1 MPSFETKFLKKRF
14 SPYELECMGDREAPC
29 LSYFDRVKQ
38 GGKSVAE
45 AVILKGPNGNSGDF
59 QTAQGVGQ
67 DGPYLYQFKGTGV
80 AITIQNTGFGASNY
94 DEFDAP
100 YGQYHGVATITAFAK
115 AAGQTNPDAYLRQ
128 LDEIMSSEIASF
140 ISVGARKILGPVGG
154 SIGQVTVINAG
165 AIAGNYTLARPS
177 DAYNFAVGMVL
188 MFAPTDGS
196 AAPGTVRGGTQPTL
210 AYVVGVTPDADSAAF
225 PGGHIQVSN
234 SVSPAAAAAI
244 SNGGASPAV
253 VNNDFIFRAGD
264 VQQTVDLSDRQIR
277 SLQTWVTLTTAT
289 STLFNVSRA
298 QDARLSGFRVPAA
311 NVAGMSMLDRLQLLA
326 TTGRAYAKA
335 KDANACVLGPAATQQ
350 LTSEAQSYGQLKF
363 AKNEKLGIDVPVV
376 ITQNGDTQI
385 CCEPHAMSDD
395 MWLWTPK
402 NLKMYHTDGFP
413 ALDTGD
419 GNEILRQANAAGYEA
434 RWHAFTCITVNGKP
448 WTFGRTST
456 GITA

>member
-1 MPSFETKFLKKRF
+1 VPSFETKFLKKRF

-29 LSYFDRVKQ
+29 LSYFDKVKQ

-59 QTAQGVGQ
+59 QTAQGIGQ
-67 DGPYLYQFKGTGV
+67 DGPYTYQFKGTGT
-80 AITIQNTGFGASNY
+80 AITIQNTGLGASNY
-94 DEFDAP
+94 DEFDSP

-128 LDEIMSSEIASF
+128 LDEIMSSEISSF
-140 ISVGARKILGPVGG
+140 LSVGARKILGPIGG

-165 AIAGNYTLARPS
+165 AVAGNYTLARPT

-188 MFAPTDGS
+188 MFATTDGS
-196 AAPGTVRGGTQPTL
+196 SAPGTVRGGTSPTV
-210 AYVVGVTPDADSAAF
+210 AYVVGVTPDADSTAF
-225 PGGHIQVSN
+225 PGGHIQVSL

-244 SNGGASPAV
+244 TGVA
-253 VNNDFIFRAGD
+253 NNDFIFRAGD
-264 VQQTVDLSDRQIR
+264 VQQSTDLSDRQIR
-277 SLQTWVTLTTAT
+277 SLQTWVTLATST
-289 STLFNVSRA
+289 STLFNVARA
-298 QDARLSGFRVPAA
+298 QDARLSGFRVPSAS
-311 NVAGMSMLDRLQLLA
+311 VAGLSMLDRAQLLA
-326 TTGRAYAKA
+326 TTGRAFAKA
-335 KDANACVLGPAATQQ
+335 KDANVLVLGPQATQQ
-350 LTSEAQSYGQLKF
+350 MTSEAQSYGQLKF
-363 AKNEKLGIDVPVV
+363 AKNEKLGIDVPVI
-376 ITQNGDTQI
+376 ITQNGETQI
-385 CCEPHAMSDD
+385 CCEPHAVSND

-419 GNEILRQANAAGYEA
+419 GNEILRMASQAGYEV

-448 WTFGRTST
+448 WTFGRTDT